1 MPYDSCT
8 YLWAVSMD
16 DDNSK
21 TLIYER
27 RYLSRCGSHVLILFV
42 EGPLL
47 LALKNSV
54 PAQGENRYWGL
65 TRQARFVSSKNRA
78 PRRGSFCL

>member
-1 MPYDSCT
+1 MN
-8 YLWAVSMD
+8 

-27 RYLSRCGSHVLILFV
+27 RYLSRCGSNVLILFL

-65 TRQARFVSSKNRA
+65 TWQARFVSSKNRA
-78 PRRGSFCL
+78 RRRGPFCL